1 MKLLHTS
8 DWHLGNQFNKSENRD
23 EEFKKFFDWILDQ
36 VESEGVDLLL
46 IAGDIFDSPNPSN
59 DTVKQYYKF
68 IGRLSRTGCRHLVI
82 VGGNHDSANRLDA
95 PNDVYDIIDQL
106 KIRVIGGI
114 DPENLAREVIV
125 LADEKGV
132 PEAVVCAVP
141 YIPERLLRTVQPGE
155 TAEEKI
161 AKAREGLKKH
171 YDEVGALAEA
181 ERARIKD
188 EYGKEVPLIVT
199 GHLFVQGSEKYR
211 SEDDGVRD
219 LTIGGLDAAPPDTF
233 PRGADYI
240 ALGHIHRAYPV
251 ENNDRIRYS
260 GSIVPLGFDEAE
272 YEKKICL
279 AEFHGREA
287 VVRDVDIPRFRPIK
301 TIAAP
306 TPDEIFAAIDA
317 FDAECGDRTGYFKAV
332 NTGDFVPGLHR
343 KITEYTKGKKPVC
356 CGTIN
361 KNSRAAVGMIAAY
374 EDESLDDLTERDVF
388 CRRMD
393 DKKISPEK
401 RKEFLFLFNELIDEI
416 DAEAAQNN

>member
-95 PNDVYDIIDQL
+95 PEEVYAIVDQL
-106 KIRVIGGI
+106 NICVIGGI

-125 LADEKGV
+125 LSNENGE

-141 YIPERLLRTVQPGE
+141 YIHDRFLRTAQPGE
-155 TAEEKI
+155 TAEEKS
-161 AKAREGLKKH
+161 AKARDGLKRH
-171 YDEVGALAEA
+171 YEDVGTLAEA
-181 ERARIKD
+181 ERARIED
-188 EYGKEVPLIVT
+188 EYGKEIPLIVT

-219 LTIGGLDAAPPDTF
+219 LTIGGLDAASLDTF

-279 AEFHGREA
+279 AEFNGREA

-301 TIAAP
+301 TIVAA
-306 TPDEIFAAIDA
+306 TPDEFFAAIDV
-317 FDAECGDRTGYFKAV
+317 FDAECGGRTGYFKAV

-343 KITEYTKGKKPVC
+343 KITEYTKGKKTVC

-361 KNSRAAVGMIAAY
+361 KNSRAAVGMIPAS
-374 EDESLDDLTERDVF
+374 EDETLDNLTERDVF

-393 DKKISPEK
+393 DKKVLPER
-401 RKEFLFLFNELIDEI
+401 RKDLLALLNELIEEI
-416 DAEAAQNN
+416 DAEASQQN

>member
-8 DWHLGNQFNKSENRD
+8 DWHLGNQFNRSENRD
-23 EEFKKFFDWILDQ
+23 EEFKNIFDWILNE
-36 VESEGVDLLL
+36 VESEGIDLLL

-59 DTVKQYYKF
+59 DTVKQYYEF
-68 IGRLSRTGCRHLVI
+68 IGKLSRTGCRHLVV

-95 PNDVYDIIDQL
+95 PEEVFAIVDQL
-106 KIRVIGGI
+106 NIRVVGGI

-125 LADEKGV
+125 LSDEKGE

-141 YIPERLLRTVQPGE
+141 YIHDRFLRTVQPGE
-155 TAEEKI
+155 TAEEKT

-171 YDEVGALAEA
+171 YDEVSALAET

-211 SEDDGVRD
+211 SDDDGVRD
-219 LTIGGLDAAPPDTF
+219 LTIGGLDAASLDTF
-233 PRGADYI
+233 PQGADYI
-240 ALGHIHRAYPV
+240 ALGHIHRSYPV
-251 ENNDRIRYS
+251 ENSDRIRYS

-279 AEFHGREA
+279 VEFNGREA
-287 VVRDVDIPRFRPIK
+287 VVRDVDIPQFRPIRN
-301 TIAAP
+301 IVAA

-317 FDAECGDRTGYFKAV
+317 FDAECGERTGYFKAV
-332 NTGDFVPGLHR
+332 NTGDFVPGLHQ
-343 KITEYTKGKKPVC
+343 KIIEYTKGKKPVC

-361 KNSRAAVGMIAAY
+361 KNSRAAEGMIPAS
-374 EDESLDDLTERDVF
+374 EDESLDNLTERDVF

-393 DKKISPEK
+393 DKKVLPER
-401 RKEFLFLFNELIDEI
+401 RKDLLALLNELIDEI
-416 DAEAAQNN
+416 DAEASQKN